1 MITTIEQMEAA
12 VGDGS
17 TCIVNSLSP
26 DNHSGADDSYGRPG
40 HIPGASNVF
49 AVALLDIETHR
60 YRPAEELAA
69 LFDYLPVG
77 EPAITYCGGGIAATS
92 DAFVLTELLARKD
105 VSVYDG
111 SLSEWL
117 GDPTRP
123 LVTTD

>member
-1 MITTIEQMEAA
+1 MHR
-12 VGDGS
+12 
-17 TCIVNSLSP
+17 NSLSP

-60 YRPAEELAA
+60 YRPVEELAA

-77 EPAITYCGGGIAATS
+77 EPVITYCGGGIAATS

-117 GDPTRP
+117 GNPTRP